1 MGSSFGSVVPLPLR
15 VSPISHS
22 ADEFAQQWWQ
32 FLEKEKQLSE
42 DSAVQFKYISS
53 PTPAPR

>member
-42 DSAVQFKYISS
+42 DSAV
-53 PTPAPR
+53 